1 MEADTVPDTLV
12 IPPDLLAEIRAAADE
27 EHRPPLAVLQDAVK
41 RYVTARRRART
52 VFRTEDLSAAELAA
66 ITEGGMDA
74 RHNHLNAEL
83 K

>member
-1 MEADTVPDTLV
+1 MEADAVPDTLV
-12 IPPDLLAEIRAAADE
+12 IPPGLLAEIRAAADE
-27 EHRPPLAVLQDAVK
+27 EQRPPLDVLQDAVK

-83 K
+83 E